1 MDTTVKRIITGIS
14 DYRGAKKS
22 DGIYV
27 IGKTH
32 SPSHAYGKTIENKV
46 CELTVSCGSGIG
58 GSCWEEYIV
67 ENLDNLA
74 RKTGLHKF
82 KNIYGEE
89 IVINMANVV
98 KVRKVKV
105 ALVSED
111 ITGWKYYGGRHE
123 NSEDVIMWYII
134 LGENDKMRW
143 NNDID
148 EWEYIPSKQEETN

>member
-1 MDTTVKRIITGIS
+1 MNTTVKKIITGVS

-32 SPSHAYGKTIENKV
+32 SPSSAIGKTFENSV
-46 CELTVSCGSGIG
+46 CELTMSCGSGIG

-67 ENLDNLA
+67 SNLDNLA
-74 RKTGLHKF
+74 EMTGLRKF
-82 KNIYGEE
+82 KNILGQE

-98 KVRKVKV
+98 KARKVKAAIV
-105 ALVSED
+105 IED
-111 ITGWKYYGGRHE
+111 ITEWKYYGGRHE

-134 LGENDKMRW
+134 LGENDEMRW
-143 NNDID
+143 NDDIG
-148 EWEYIPSKQEETN
+148 ECLSSEQEEMT